1 MEFFDLIEKRH
12 SVRMYLDEP
21 VPDDMLMKIVEAARQ
36 APSAGNLQPYG
47 LFIIKDSETKG
58 ELVKAAFGQGFIA
71 RAPVVLIFVQDAF
84 RSESRYGFRGSAMY
98 VYQDTAISAAMAH
111 LAAVDLGLGSCWVG
125 AFDSSSVARILNL
138 RVGLVPTVILP
149 IGYPAEESE
158 KTSRREMKD
167 FACEYKICV
176 K

>member
-12 SVRMYLDEP
+12 SVRMYLDKP
-21 VPDDMLMKIVEAARQ
+21 VPEDILMKVVEAARQ
-36 APSAGNLQPYG
+36 APSAGNLQPYE
-47 LFIIKDSETKG
+47 LFIVRDAETKG

-71 RAPVVLIFVQDAF
+71 RAPVVLIFVQDAS
-84 RSESRYGFRGSAMY
+84 RTESRYGFRGSMMY
-98 VYQDTAISAAMAH
+98 VYQDTAISAALAH

-125 AFDSSSVARILNL
+125 AFDSPAVARILDL
-138 RVGLVPTVILP
+138 RVGLVPSVIMP
-149 IGYPAEESE
+149 IGYPAEEPE

-167 FACEYKICV
+167 FAREYKICG